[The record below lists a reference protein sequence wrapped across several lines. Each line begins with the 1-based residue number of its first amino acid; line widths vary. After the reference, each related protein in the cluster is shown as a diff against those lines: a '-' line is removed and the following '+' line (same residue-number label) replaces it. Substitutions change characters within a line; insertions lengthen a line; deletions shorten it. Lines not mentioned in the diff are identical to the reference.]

1 MQHRCDNLA
10 VVRFRAL
17 CRQHNL
23 RLTPQRAAVY
33 QAVAGSPDH
42 PSADA
47 VYRVVRKRFPEI
59 SFDTVNRTL
68 LTFAETGI
76 LGIVEGF
83 GEPRRYDP
91 NTGGHHHFHCIGCN
105 RIVDFESKG
114 YDELKIPAS
123 IHKRFTILSKRVV
136 LNGLC
141 EKCSMSGRRTRKK

>member
-1 MQHRCDNLA
+1 MQQKQNRDLT
-10 VVRFRAL
+10 RFRTL

-33 QAVAGSPDH
+33 KAVAGSLDH
-42 PSADA
+42 PSADT
-47 VYRVVRKRFPEI
+47 VYRLVKKRFPEI

-68 LTFAETGI
+68 LRFAESGI

-91 NTGGHHHFHCIGCN
+91 NTEGHHHFHCIGCN
-105 RIVDFESKG
+105 KIVDFESKR
-114 YDELKIPAS
+114 YDDLKIPEP

-141 EKCSMSGRRTRKK
+141 EKCSGSKRRTGGK